1 MIDFAKMQ
9 ERTEASRKVLKEFG
23 DASYANYGS
32 YSYAAGWLESV
43 LVSAMNGM
51 SKKDREYIL
60 NGLREQTEKMQ
71 KEVDSR
77 AV

>member
-43 LVSAMNGM
+43 LVSAMNDM

>member
-43 LVSAMNGM
+43 LVGAMNGM

>member
-23 DASYANYGS
+23 DASYAVYGS

-43 LVSAMNGM
+43 LVGAMNGM